1 MTPILQAI
9 ELTRT
14 FHEGAI
20 ATPVLKGLTMAI
32 PDHKLTAIIGKSG
45 SGKSTLLHILG
56 TLDTPSSGQLLFKD
70 IDVLKLS
77 DKAKAQL
84 RATHLGFVYQFHH
97 LLMDFSALENVAL
110 PLLIAK
116 VPRDTAYA
124 RATEYL
130 EKVGLQDKRHARPS
144 ELSGGQRQRV
154 AIARA
159 LCPQPD
165 LILADEPTG
174 NLDEENAATVFALFE
189 KLVRS
194 EERAVVMVT
203 HDLSLARRC
212 DTIFALENGSGHFIE
227 DKTCSAL

>member
-189 KLVRS
+189 ELVRS
-194 EERAVVMVT
+194 EERAGVLVT
-203 HDLSLARRC
+203 HD
-212 DTIFALENGSGHFIE
+212 
-227 DKTCSAL
+227 